1 MMKSYDW
8 IVIGGGITGATLSY
22 ELAKQGL
29 SVLLLEQDKTLQ
41 NATRFSYGGL
51 SYWLGTTDLTR
62 QLCQEGITIH
72 RQLSQ
77 ELDAATQFRELD
89 VILTILPEDDPHKV
103 AQSYANC
110 AIPPRLITVAE
121 ACEMEPLLNKDTIA
135 GALTV
140 SQGQISPE
148 STTQAYYQAFTRL
161 SGEREI
167 AQVTGFLQENHRFVG
182 VKTNQENYHSANI
195 VVCAGGLSRQ
205 LLKLA
210 EISISLYY
218 THGELV
224 EILPNQRDR
233 VSLKTITTQAVL
245 KRLRME
251 GEASQIERDSL
262 WDKPGNIVAPSIL
275 DAGAIQLPNG
285 IIRFGQLSRVLSD
298 PYAKVDSKES
308 ETQLRHQVGNIL
320 PTLAK
325 LPGNWYE
332 CLVAFTRDRLPLIG
346 KIEPYEGIHIFSG
359 FSNPLV
365 LVPALARRF
374 AHVAIV
380 GEKDDLIDK
389 LSPSRFVKDKSTT
402 HP

>member
-51 SYWLGTTDLTR
+51 SYWLATTDLTR
-62 QLCQEGITIH
+62 ALCQEGITIH

-77 ELDAATQFRELD
+77 ELDASTQFRELD
-89 VILTILPEDDPHKV
+89 VILTILPEDDPQKV
-103 AQSYANC
+103 AQSYASF

-121 ACEMEPLLNKDTIA
+121 ACEREPLLNKDSIA
-135 GALTV
+135 GALSV
-140 SQGQISPE
+140 SQGQICPE
-148 STTQAYYQAFTRL
+148 STTQAYYQTFTRL
-161 SGEREI
+161 SGEIKI
-167 AQVTGFLQENHRFVG
+167 AQVTGFLQENNRFVG
-182 VKTNQENYHSANI
+182 VKTNQANYHSANI

-210 EISISLYY
+210 EIPIALYY
-218 THGELV
+218 THAELV
-224 EILPNQRDR
+224 EILPTQRDR
-233 VSLKTITTQAVL
+233 VSLKTIIMQAVL

-251 GEASQIERDSL
+251 GEASQIARDSL
-262 WDKPGNIVAPSIL
+262 WDKPGNIIAPSIL
-275 DAGAIQLPNG
+275 DAGAIQLPDG
-285 IIRFGQLSRVLSD
+285 RIRFGQLSRVLSD
-298 PYAKVDSKES
+298 PYAKVDAQES
-308 ETQLRHQVGNIL
+308 ETQLRQEVGNIL
-320 PTLAK
+320 PSLAQ
-325 LPGNWYE
+325 LPGTWYE

-374 AHVAIV
+374 AHVAIAQ
-380 GEKDDLIDK
+380 KDDLLEK
-389 LSPSRFVKDKSTT
+389 LSPSRFVKEQ
-402 HP
+402 

>member
-103 AQSYANC
+103 AQRYANC

-233 VSLKTITTQAVL
+233 VSLKTIIMQAVL
-245 KRLRME
+245 KRLIME

-298 PYAKVDSKES
+298 PYAKVDGKES

-374 AHVAIV
+374 AHVAIT
-380 GEKDDLIDK
+380 EKDDLIEK
-389 LSPSRFVKDKSTT
+389 LSPSRFVKDQSTT